1 MSVAGQVTLK
11 VYNMLGKEVETLVN
25 EKLEAGSYKIEWNA
39 SNYPSGMY
47 FYKIQVGDFSEVKK
61 MILVK

>member
-1 MSVAGQVTLK
+1 
-11 VYNMLGKEVETLVN
+11 MLGKEVETLVN